1 MNGSQRD
8 DQPLIYIVIP
18 VFNRREETLRCLAS
32 LQVQTYS
39 KFVVIV
45 VDDGSTDGVGD
56 AVRSEF
62 PDSIVLRGD
71 GTLWWAGG
79 TNLGVDYVLARCQ
92 PDDLVLTL
100 NNDLVVR
107 SDYLDK
113 LFTAFQAFS
122 PSTIVGSIT
131 VDGAQPNRV
140 FFCGVRKSWLTGRN
154 RPSTKESQ
162 DGLAYYSSDWLPGR
176 GTLIPVSTFAKIG
189 TFDARVFPQYF
200 ADADFSIRA
209 AKAGYRLIVAAEA
222 VVLSD
227 VEKTGLGSQ
236 FRRNVPVTEF
246 IRSLWSIRSA
256 KHLGKRW
263 RFALRHCPFHYLLPC
278 LVTDTV
284 LVVTSHFRKRYGM
297 FM

>member
-122 PSTIVGSIT
+122 PSTLVGSIT

-140 FFCGVRKSWLTGRN
+140 FFCGVRKCWLTGRN

-162 DGLAYYSSDWLPGR
+162 DGLAYYASDWLPGR